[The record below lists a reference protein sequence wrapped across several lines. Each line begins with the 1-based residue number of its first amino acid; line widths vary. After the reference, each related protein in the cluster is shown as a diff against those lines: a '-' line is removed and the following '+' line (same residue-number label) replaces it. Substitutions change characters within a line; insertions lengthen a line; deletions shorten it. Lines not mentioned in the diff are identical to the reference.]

1 MHLVHEVAD
10 GRAQVELGAALL
22 VRGKGRVRV
31 GLGLGLWLGLGL
43 GLGIRLGL
51 WLGGLG
57 AALLQVADDGV
68 VQVGLRRA
76 LEHAKD

>member
-1 MHLVHEVAD
+1 M
-10 GRAQVELGAALL
+10 
-22 VRGKGRVRV
+22 VRFRFRVRDKV
-31 GLGLGLWLGLGL
+31 
-43 GLGIRLGL
+43 RVMVR
-51 WLGGLG
+51 GLG